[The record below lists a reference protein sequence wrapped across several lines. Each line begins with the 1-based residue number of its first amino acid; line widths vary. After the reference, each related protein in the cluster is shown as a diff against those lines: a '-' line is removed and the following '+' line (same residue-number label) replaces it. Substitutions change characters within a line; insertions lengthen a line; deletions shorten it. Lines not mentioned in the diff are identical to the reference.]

1 MDFYA
6 ILDQVIALLRQRQRV
21 TYRALKVQFQLHDE
35 ALEALK
41 EELIEAQHLAA
52 DEAGRILVWI
62 GDAGTPSAPGPP
74 LPQPA
79 TQQDTHA
86 ERPPA
91 ASHPPE
97 AERRQLTVLFCDLVD
112 STALAGQLDPEELRE
127 VVRAYQ
133 ETCAQVIARDE
144 GHIAQYLGDGLL
156 VYFGYPLAH
165 EDDAQRAV
173 RAGLGMVEALGQ
185 LNTRLGRERGVHLAM
200 RLGIHTGLVVVGDM
214 GGGPRREQLAL
225 GETPIIAARIQGLAM
240 PDTVL
245 ISAAT
250 ARLVQGF
257 FTCQPLG
264 AQDLKGLSEP
274 LIVYRVSSES
284 GMQTRLGVAATRGLT
299 PLVGRD
305 ADVSLLLE
313 RWAQVKEG
321 MGHVVV
327 LSGEAGIGKSRLVQV
342 VTEHIAG
349 QPHVQWECRCSPYYQ
364 YSALAPLIDLL
375 QRALQFERNDTP
387 EAKLSKLEG
396 ALGQYGLA
404 LPEMVPLLAALL
416 SLPPPDHYPP
426 LALTPPRQRQ
436 KTLEALLTVFLAL
449 AAQQPVLLIVED
461 LHWSDP
467 STLELL
473 TLLIDQVPTARIFAL
488 LACRLEFRPPWPLRA
503 HLISLTLSRLPRRH
517 VEAIV
522 AQVTGDKT
530 LPSEVIQQIVTKT
543 DGVPLFVEELT
554 KMVLESAWF
563 EQWECQ
569 SGGAGPVAPP
579 GALLPL
585 AIPATLHDSLMAR
598 LDRLALA
605 KEVAQLGATLGRT
618 FAYELLQA
626 VSLWDE
632 GTLREALRR
641 LVEAELLYQRGVLPQ
656 ATYLFKHVLIQETA
670 YQSLLK
676 SRRQQYHER
685 IAHVLEGRFPET
697 TETQPELLAHHY
709 TEAGLSTQAIAYWQR
724 AGQCAIER
732 SAHLEAIAHLT
743 KGLELLTTLPDGPQR
758 IQQEL
763 TLHIALGPALT
774 ATKGQAAPEVEHVYA
789 RAREL
794 CRQVGET
801 PQLFQ
806 ALFGLW
812 GFYEA
817 QGELQTA
824 LELGE
829 QLLTLAQRAPD
840 PALLL
845 EAHHALGATLFWRGE
860 VPPAGA
866 HFAQGIA
873 LYDPQHHRSLAW
885 LYGEDPG
892 VVCRSY
898 AARALWF
905 LGHPDQALTRSHDAL
920 TLAQEVAHPFSH
932 TYALTSAAALHQ
944 FRRERHTT
952 QAQAEVATRLATEQ
966 GLPYWGAWGTILWG
980 WALAVQGQ
988 GAEGIVQILQGLAA
1002 YRATGAELL
1011 CPYFLALL
1019 AEAYGSI
1026 GQGEEGLSVLEEAL
1040 PIVDR
1045 NGVRFYEAE
1054 LHRLRGELLLQHAVA
1069 QPGEAEAGFQQAL
1082 TVARHQQAKSLE
1094 LRAAMSLA
1102 HLWQHQGKRAEAYAL
1117 LAPVYGWFTEGFD
1130 TADLQEAKALLEA
1143 LV

>member
-1 MDFYA
+1 M
-6 ILDQVIALLRQRQRV
+6 
-21 TYRALKVQFQLHDE
+21 
-35 ALEALK
+35 
-41 EELIEAQHLAA
+41 
-52 DEAGRILVWI
+52 
-62 GDAGTPSAPGPP
+62 
-74 LPQPA
+74 
-79 TQQDTHA
+79 
-86 ERPPA
+86 
-91 ASHPPE
+91 
-97 AERRQLTVLFCDLVD
+97 
-112 STALAGQLDPEELRE
+112 
-127 VVRAYQ
+127 
-133 ETCAQVIARDE
+133 
-144 GHIAQYLGDGLL
+144 
-156 VYFGYPLAH
+156 
-165 EDDAQRAV
+165 
-173 RAGLGMVEALGQ
+173 
-185 LNTRLGRERGVHLAM
+185 HLAM

-387 EAKLSKLEG
+387 EAKLRKLEG

-503 HLISLTLSRLPRRH
+503 HLIQLTLSRLPRRH

-618 FAYELLQA
+618 FTYELLQA

-641 LVEAELLYQRGVLPQ
+641 LVEAELLYQRGGTAAGNLPFQ
-656 ATYLFKHVLIQETA
+656 TCPHSGDRVSVAAQEQKTA
-670 YQSLLK
+670 IPRADCARTGGGGFRRPLRPSP
-676 SRRQQYHER
+676 SCWRITTRRQ
-685 IAHVLEGRFPET
+685 G
-697 TETQPELLAHHY
+697 
-709 TEAGLSTQAIAYWQR
+709 
-724 AGQCAIER
+724 
-732 SAHLEAIAHLT
+732 
-743 KGLELLTTLPDGPQR
+743 
-758 IQQEL
+758 
-763 TLHIALGPALT
+763 
-774 ATKGQAAPEVEHVYA
+774 
-789 RAREL
+789 
-794 CRQVGET
+794 
-801 PQLFQ
+801 
-806 ALFGLW
+806 
-812 GFYEA
+812 
-817 QGELQTA
+817 
-824 LELGE
+824 
-829 QLLTLAQRAPD
+829 
-840 PALLL
+840 
-845 EAHHALGATLFWRGE
+845 
-860 VPPAGA
+860 
-866 HFAQGIA
+866 
-873 LYDPQHHRSLAW
+873 
-885 LYGEDPG
+885 
-892 VVCRSY
+892 
-898 AARALWF
+898 
-905 LGHPDQALTRSHDAL
+905 
-920 TLAQEVAHPFSH
+920 
-932 TYALTSAAALHQ
+932 
-944 FRRERHTT
+944 
-952 QAQAEVATRLATEQ
+952 
-966 GLPYWGAWGTILWG
+966 
-980 WALAVQGQ
+980 
-988 GAEGIVQILQGLAA
+988 
-1002 YRATGAELL
+1002 
-1011 CPYFLALL
+1011 
-1019 AEAYGSI
+1019 
-1026 GQGEEGLSVLEEAL
+1026 
-1040 PIVDR
+1040 
-1045 NGVRFYEAE
+1045 
-1054 LHRLRGELLLQHAVA
+1054 
-1069 QPGEAEAGFQQAL
+1069 
-1082 TVARHQQAKSLE
+1082 
-1094 LRAAMSLA
+1094 
-1102 HLWQHQGKRAEAYAL
+1102 
-1117 LAPVYGWFTEGFD
+1117 
-1130 TADLQEAKALLEA
+1130 
-1143 LV
+1143 